1 MASSGI
7 SKGHE
12 TLDEKTHQLP
22 DSSYGEPPVKQHYN
36 TVTRGE
42 SIPSSDDINDNIVGY
57 DGRLMGARTRLS
69 SQQEK
74 KLLRRIDWHLIPL
87 LSVMYMVK
95 SIDASNVSEAL
106 ALVVHANVVGFE
118 CSNHGSRNAEEY
130 HDGAEHLG

>member
-7 SKGHE
+7 SKGHGA
-12 TLDEKTHQLP
+12 LDEKTHHVIP
-22 DSSYGEPPVKQHYN
+22 DSSSGEPPVKQHYN

-42 SIPSSDDINDNIVGY
+42 PIPSSGDIDDNIVGY
-57 DGRLMGARTRLS
+57 DGTLMGARTRLS

-95 SIDASNVSEAL
+95 SIDASNVSAVL
-106 ALVVHANVVGFE
+106 YLILR
-118 CSNHGSRNAEEY
+118 C
-130 HDGAEHLG
+130 